1 MNSGTIVVYS
11 FLGALALGTTAYIY
25 FFKNENLIAGAEK
38 VQNGLFEEVQGSS
51 TATANY
57 SVGEAADEVSYVSS
71 ILNGSSGSSGGSK
84 RKKQSKNKRKN
95 QSKNKRKKKSK
106 KGGK

>member
-38 VQNGLFEEVQGSS
+38 VQNGLVQGSS

-95 QSKNKRKKKSK
+95 QSKNKRKKQSK

>member
-71 ILNGSSGSSGGSK
+71 ILNSSSGGSK

-95 QSKNKRKKKSK
+95 QSKNKRKKQSK